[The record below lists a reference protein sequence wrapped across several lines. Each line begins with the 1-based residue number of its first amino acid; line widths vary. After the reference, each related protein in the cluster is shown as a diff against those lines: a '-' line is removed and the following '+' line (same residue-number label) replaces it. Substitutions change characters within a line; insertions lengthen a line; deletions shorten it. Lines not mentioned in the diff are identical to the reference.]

1 MESLRVGLVGYGG
14 SGRGIHGR
22 LLRELGQRVTCVVT
36 RGRAEQVPQRAER
49 VSQRPES
56 TTPAELAELLA
67 GGEILQLID
76 VREPFEAQIAK
87 IGDAEL
93 IPLGTVAA
101 SLDRVSRDLPVVLY
115 CHHDTRS
122 RYAAGILRE
131 NGFTDVRWLEGGIDA
146 YAAAVDHSLARY

>member
-1 MESLRVGLVGYGG
+1 M
-14 SGRGIHGR
+14 
-22 LLRELGQRVTCVVT
+22 
-36 RGRAEQVPQRAER
+36 PQRAE
-49 VSQRPES
+49 S
-56 TTPAELAELLA
+56 TTPTELSELLRA
-67 GGEILQLID
+67 GGDFQLID
-76 VREPFEAQIAK
+76 VREPFEAQIAT

-93 IPLGTVAA
+93 IPLSTVAA
-101 SLDRVSRDLPVVLY
+101 SLDRISRDAPVVLY